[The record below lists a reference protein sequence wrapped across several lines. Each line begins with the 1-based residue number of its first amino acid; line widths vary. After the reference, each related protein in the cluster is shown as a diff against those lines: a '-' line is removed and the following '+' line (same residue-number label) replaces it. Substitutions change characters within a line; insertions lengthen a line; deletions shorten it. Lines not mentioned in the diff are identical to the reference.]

1 MVTANVRTPA
11 LPASCNSKIRPLRNV
26 CFQRCRRGTFQAAAA
41 IRTSAYA
48 MTQFAVSQS
57 FGNAKRVKDLDE
69 SHR

>member
-1 MVTANVRTPA
+1 MS
-11 LPASCNSKIRPLRNV
+11 ASK
-26 CFQRCRRGTFQAAAA
+26 GADAATFQAAAA